1 MRRSVRYPI
10 SGAQTRFPAAPVREL
25 RSPQLRLS
33 VFAIPIPAGLSG
45 CGSVQP
51 AAWLRAGAVRGGAG
65 RRLLPGDAPG
75 AAMRPLSAESGAP
88 G

>member
-45 CGSVQP
+45 C